1 MTIEELSSVLQMQE
15 EILQFSSFTN
25 ADAWELGNLIVAEA
39 AKKRCGSTGTDS
51 LKQRLYRIPVWYG
64 WYQSVS

>member
-39 AKKRCGSTGTDS
+39 AKRGAAV
-51 LKQRLYRIPVWYG
+51 LVRIKQRLYRIPVWYG